1 MGRSEAGPAD
11 LDAGWPDGLT
21 DLDVVWASTSL
32 HHVADPPARLAEVRT
47 ALAPGGGLVLVEIDD
62 VGRFQ
67 PGLLAVV
74 GADLAEAMRYHGG
87 DWGRALAD
95 AGSPPTTYS
104 RSACNRP
111 RPSRPRSAGS
121 PSASVSDPVACTTA
135 RHPLRHAATMALAD
149 SDQWRSKNTDG

>member
-1 MGRSEAGPAD
+1 MGRSEAGPPTSTPA
-11 LDAGWPDGLT
+11 GLT
-21 DLDVVWASTSL
+21 ASRISTWCGHRHRCTTSPTR
-32 HHVADPPARLAEVRT
+32 PPGSPRSERRSRRAA
-47 ALAPGGGLVLVEIDD
+47 GLVLVEIDD

-74 GADLAEAMRYHGG
+74 GADLAEAMPYHGG

-111 RPSRPRSAGS
+111 RPSRPR
-121 PSASVSDPVACTTA
+121 
-135 RHPLRHAATMALAD
+135 
-149 SDQWRSKNTDG
+149 